1 MWVFSGIVSR
11 VAFLFTFIHIHLFIS
26 FIFSSVPDPF
36 IHFAFYIFFIS
47 HDSFNAHQSV
57 EGTGLVFIV
66 FTQAI
71 VELPAAP
78 FWAIIFFMML
88 LALGVGS
95 QIGTL
100 EGVISTVFDIQIVR
114 GARKEVVSG
123 EYILYSLT
131 LLPVSHTLNFI
142 AILWTEKLFLID

>member
-1 MWVFSGIVSR
+1 M
-11 VAFLFTFIHIHLFIS
+11 
-26 FIFSSVPDPF
+26 
-36 IHFAFYIFFIS
+36 
-47 HDSFNAHQSV
+47 

-78 FWAIIFFMML
+78 FWAIIFFLML

-100 EGVISTVFDIQIVR
+100 EGVISTVFDTQICR
-114 GARKEVVSG
+114 NARKEVVSG
-123 EYILYSLT
+123 DYCS
-131 LLPVSHTLNFI
+131 FI
-142 AILWTEKLFLID
+142 FVQMEATELVKVT

>member
-1 MWVFSGIVSR
+1 M
-11 VAFLFTFIHIHLFIS
+11 
-26 FIFSSVPDPF
+26 
-36 IHFAFYIFFIS
+36 
-47 HDSFNAHQSV
+47 

>member
-1 MWVFSGIVSR
+1 M
-11 VAFLFTFIHIHLFIS
+11 LYT
-26 FIFSSVPDPF
+26 
-36 IHFAFYIFFIS
+36 
-47 HDSFNAHQSV
+47 QSV

-78 FWAIIFFMML
+78 FWAIIFFLML

-123 EYILYSLT
+123 IFSLHRVEKQKT
-131 LLPVSHTLNFI
+131 LTISQ
-142 AILWTEKLFLID
+142 

>member
-1 MWVFSGIVSR
+1 MYLSIIAVF
-11 VAFLFTFIHIHLFIS
+11 
-26 FIFSSVPDPF
+26 FSSF
-36 IHFAFYIFFIS
+36 FYIK
-47 HDSFNAHQSV
+47 SV

-78 FWAIIFFMML
+78 FWAIIFFLML

-100 EGVISTVFDIQIVR
+100 EGVIGTIFDIHILR
-114 GARKEVVSG
+114 GLRKEVISG
-123 EYILYSLT
+123 NVLAKIIT
-131 LLPVSHTLNFI
+131 VR
-142 AILWTEKLFLID
+142 LFTNP

>member
-1 MWVFSGIVSR
+1 M
-11 VAFLFTFIHIHLFIS
+11 
-26 FIFSSVPDPF
+26 
-36 IHFAFYIFFIS
+36 
-47 HDSFNAHQSV
+47 

-78 FWAIIFFMML
+78 FWAILFFLML

-123 EYILYSLT
+123 IAFYPRQLLHRFWFLT
-131 LLPVSHTLNFI
+131 YYL
-142 AILWTEKLFLID
+142 

>member
-1 MWVFSGIVSR
+1 M
-11 VAFLFTFIHIHLFIS
+11 
-26 FIFSSVPDPF
+26 
-36 IHFAFYIFFIS
+36 
-47 HDSFNAHQSV
+47 

-78 FWAIIFFMML
+78 FWAIIFFLML

-100 EGVISTVFDIQIVR
+100 EGVISTVFDIQIFR

-123 EYILYSLT
+123 LIIFILFFS
-131 LLPVSHTLNFI
+131 S
-142 AILWTEKLFLID
+142 KK

>member
-1 MWVFSGIVSR
+1 MYLSIIAVF
-11 VAFLFTFIHIHLFIS
+11 FLLF
-26 FIFSSVPDPF
+26 
-36 IHFAFYIFFIS
+36 FYIK
-47 HDSFNAHQSV
+47 SV

-78 FWAIIFFMML
+78 FWAIIFFLML

-100 EGVISTVFDIQIVR
+100 EGVIGTIFDIHILR
-114 GARKEVVSG
+114 GLRKEVISG
-123 EYILYSLT
+123 NVLAKIIT
-131 LLPVSHTLNFI
+131 VR
-142 AILWTEKLFLID
+142 LFTNP

>member
-1 MWVFSGIVSR
+1 M
-11 VAFLFTFIHIHLFIS
+11 LFH
-26 FIFSSVPDPF
+26 PF
-36 IHFAFYIFFIS
+36 FFVWL
-47 HDSFNAHQSV
+47 DFVKSV

-78 FWAIIFFMML
+78 FWAIIFFLML

-100 EGVISTVFDIQIVR
+100 EGVISTVFDIQIIR

-123 EYILYSLT
+123 KT
-131 LLPVSHTLNFI
+131 LLTFLKKLKISAIFYTLNYLMTFHSRGVYYQ
-142 AILWTEKLFLID
+142 LPDWPSFRDWGR

>member
-1 MWVFSGIVSR
+1 M
-11 VAFLFTFIHIHLFIS
+11 
-26 FIFSSVPDPF
+26 
-36 IHFAFYIFFIS
+36 
-47 HDSFNAHQSV
+47 

-78 FWAIIFFMML
+78 FWAIIFFLML

-100 EGVISTVFDIQIVR
+100 EGVIGTIFDIHILR
-114 GARKEVVSG
+114 GLRKEVISG
-123 EYILYSLT
+123 NVLAKIIT
-131 LLPVSHTLNFI
+131 VR
-142 AILWTEKLFLID
+142 LFTNP

>member
-1 MWVFSGIVSR
+1 MLYY
-11 VAFLFTFIHIHLFIS
+11 LFFVWLF
-26 FIFSSVPDPF
+26 FMK
-36 IHFAFYIFFIS
+36 
-47 HDSFNAHQSV
+47 SV

-78 FWAIIFFMML
+78 FWAIIFFLML

-100 EGVISTVFDIQIVR
+100 EGVISTVFDIQIIR

-123 EYILYSLT
+123 TT
-131 LLPVSHTLNFI
+131 LST
-142 AILWTEKLFLID
+142 FLKKNQINHRIS